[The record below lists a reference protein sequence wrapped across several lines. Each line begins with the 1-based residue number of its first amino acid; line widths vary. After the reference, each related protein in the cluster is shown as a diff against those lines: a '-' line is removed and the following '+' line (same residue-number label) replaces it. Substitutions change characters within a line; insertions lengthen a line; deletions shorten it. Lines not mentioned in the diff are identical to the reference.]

1 MPDSWTL
8 GLHCG
13 ILRKSSL
20 RALVG
25 VTFFIFSAISGIA
38 DENDQRPIRFLV
50 IYEQDSTLPVNREM
64 ADGLELGIA
73 ATAQAE
79 TEIYSEFLDLA
90 RFSGQVQKDAFA
102 QAIKAK
108 YADHA
113 PDVLLAVGPGS
124 FAFVL
129 GHRDEIGPDK
139 PVIFLA
145 MRTPEVMPAHV
156 GGVES
161 KYDILPTLALARQL
175 QPDATRI
182 NVVAGSANF
191 DKRWSDTAHTLFGDT
206 YEGLPVRYIEDLT
219 LDATIAEVRALGPDE
234 IVLYLTMFQDSAGQA
249 MVPRVAAER
258 ISEASGAPVY
268 SVYESYVGS
277 GILGGRVYGFVEI
290 GEAAGKLAGEVAN
303 GAVTLPAVVE
313 TLPVT
318 VIDWRQLDRYGLKER
333 NLPEDTELR
342 NFEPGPWRK
351 YRFEILAV
359 GGLLLLQ
366 SITIAALLNQD
377 RRRRRASEA
386 ETQMRKELTHLS
398 RVAQLGELSGAL
410 AHELNQP
417 LTSIMANAAAGSR
430 ILKSEKPDLALL
442 AEILKDITDSD
453 TRASTIIH
461 QLRALIMN
469 SEAGLAPI
477 DLNSVVDMTMPLL
490 NSELITRHIRLKTGL
505 SSSGLPVMGNPPQLQ
520 QVLINL
526 VSNAMEAMQ
535 ETPVEHRK
543 LVIRTRPLPDGYCE
557 LSVADFGPGVNGES
571 QQNIFRPFVSGKTQ
585 GLGLGLSIC
594 TTIANAHN
602 GKLELDPTWAHG
614 ARFLLILPT
623 HA

>member
-8 GLHCG
+8 GLYCG
-13 ILRKSSL
+13 LLRKTSL
-20 RALVG
+20 STLYG
-25 VTFFIFSAISGIA
+25 VTCFIASAISGNA

-73 ATAQAE
+73 ATTKAE

-90 RFSGQVQKDAFA
+90 RFSGQNHKDAVA

-108 YADHA
+108 YAGHP
-113 PDVLLAVGPGS
+113 PDVLLAAGPGG

-129 GHRDEIGPDK
+129 EHRDEIGPDK

-145 MRTPEVMPAHV
+145 IGSPDVMPAYV

-161 KYDILPTLALARQL
+161 KYDILPTLALARQM
-175 QPDATRI
+175 QPDASRI

-191 DKRWSDTAHTLFGDT
+191 DKRWSSTAHSLLGER

-219 LDATIAEVRALGPDE
+219 LDATMAEVGALGPKD
-234 IVLYLTMFQDSAGQA
+234 IVLFLTMFQDGAGQSL
-249 MVPRVAAER
+249 MPRAAAER
-258 ISEASGAPVY
+258 ISDASGAPVY

-277 GILGGRVYGFVEI
+277 GILGGRVYGFAEI
-290 GEAAGKLAGEVAN
+290 GEAAGKLAGQVAN
-303 GAVTLPAVVE
+303 GDIALPVVVE
-313 TLPVT
+313 TLPVP
-318 VIDWRQLDRYGLKER
+318 VIDWRQLDRFDLKEK

-342 NFEPGPWRK
+342 YFEPGPWRK
-351 YRFEILAV
+351 YRIEILAV

-366 SITIAALLNQD
+366 SITIAALLNEE

-442 AEILKDITDSD
+442 AEILQDITESD

-461 QLRALIMN
+461 QLRALIVN
-469 SEAGLAPI
+469 SEVGLAPT
-477 DLNSVVDMTMPLL
+477 DLNSIVDKTMPLL

-505 SSSGLPVMGNPPQLQ
+505 SSSSLQVMGNPPQLQ

-535 ETPVEHRK
+535 VTPVENRK

-557 LSVADFGPGVNGES
+557 LSVADFGPGVNGDS

-602 GKLELDPTWAHG
+602 GKLELDPTWGHG
-614 ARFLLILPT
+614 ARFLLILPS